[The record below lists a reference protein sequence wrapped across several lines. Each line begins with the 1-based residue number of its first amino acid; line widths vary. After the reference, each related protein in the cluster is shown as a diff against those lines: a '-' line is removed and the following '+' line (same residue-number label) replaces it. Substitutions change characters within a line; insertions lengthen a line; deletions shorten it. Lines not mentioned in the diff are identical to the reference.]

1 MKCIIFAIVITAS
14 SLHPMAKA
22 GPQSAPTQNIG
33 VHTAKYQDEKR
44 NRPVVVEVWYPTE
57 QKEPID
63 FPEDP
68 VWEHPREI
76 RDVSIAKGKY
86 PVILMSHGHGGCRRD
101 RSWLV
106 EHFVKNGF
114 IVASVEHYGNSWRNY
129 NPLITIRFWERAK
142 DISFAITE
150 LFKDALLKD
159 RIDPK
164 RIGFIGYSLG
174 GMTGL
179 ALGGARAQ
187 NVKKV
192 ALEYLSQF
200 KEVDKVNMEMVE
212 AADFSEA
219 EGNFSDHRI
228 KAFALLSPAAFAFST
243 DSLKKITAPFALI
256 ASEGDEILPH
266 EHHALKVLENLKPA
280 KMKIFKNK
288 ISHFVFLNRV
298 SDIGKGLLRPD
309 IQTEV
314 IQTDRIKVHEEVGKF
329 LVAFF
334 KEHLYRK

>member
-1 MKCIIFAIVITAS
+1 MKRALLAIVFAAS
-14 SLHPMAKA
+14 SLYPMAKPS
-22 GPQSAPTQNIG
+22 PQSALPQNIG

-44 NRPVVVEVWYPTE
+44 NRPVVVEVWYPTA
-57 QKEPID
+57 QKEPFD
-63 FPEDP
+63 YPEDP
-68 VWEHPREI
+68 VWEHPKEI
-76 RDVSIAKGKY
+76 RDVPLAKGKY
-86 PVILMSHGHGGCRRD
+86 PVILMSHGHGGSARD

-106 EHFVKNGF
+106 EPFIKNGF
-114 IVASVEHYGNSWRNY
+114 IVASVEHYGNSWRSY
-129 NPLITIRFWERAK
+129 NPLLTIRFWERAK

-150 LFKDALLKD
+150 LFKDATFKGHL
-159 RIDPK
+159 DPK

-179 ALGGARAQ
+179 ALSGARAQ

-192 ALEYLSQF
+192 AIEYLRPF
-200 KEVDKVNMEMVE
+200 KEVDKVNLEMLE

-219 EGNFSDHRI
+219 EENFSDHRI

-243 DSLKKITAPFALI
+243 ESFKKITAPVALI

-266 EHHALKVLENLKPA
+266 EQHALKVLEHLKPT
-280 KMKIFKNK
+280 KMKIFKDK
-288 ISHFVFLNRV
+288 VSHFVFLNRV
-298 SDIGKGLLRPD
+298 SDVGKGLLRPD

-314 IQTDRIKVHEEVGKF
+314 IQADRLRVHDEVGKF

-334 KEHLYRK
+334 KEHLH

>member
-1 MKCIIFAIVITAS
+1 MKRILFALAIATS

-22 GPQSAPTQNIG
+22 GFSGALAENIG

-57 QKEPID
+57 LSGPID

-68 VWEHPREI
+68 VWEHPKEI
-76 RDVSIAKGKY
+76 RDVPIAKGKH
-86 PVILMSHGHGGCRRD
+86 PLILMSHGHGGDRRD

-106 EHFVKNGF
+106 EPFVKGGF

-150 LFKDALLKD
+150 LFKDAVLKD

-179 ALGGARAQ
+179 ALGGAKAQ
-187 NVKKV
+187 NVKKI
-192 ALEYLSQF
+192 ALEYLNKF
-200 KEVDKVNMEMVE
+200 KEVDKVNLEMVE
-212 AADFSEA
+212 AADFTEA
-219 EGNFSDHRI
+219 EGNFSDQRI
-228 KAFALLSPAAFAFST
+228 KALALLSPAAFAFSS
-243 DSLKKITAPFALI
+243 DSLKKITVPVALI

-266 EHHALKVLENLKPA
+266 EEHALRVLENLKPA
-280 KMKIFKNK
+280 KMRIFKDK
-288 ISHFVFLNRV
+288 VSHFVFLNRV
-298 SDIGKGLLRPD
+298 SDVGKGLLRPD
-309 IQTEV
+309 IQTEA
-314 IQTDRIKVHEEVGKF
+314 IQTDRLKVHEEIGKF

-334 KEHLYRK
+334 KEHLR